1 MPTPAGSRDQS
12 PYPRPA
18 LDELIGLAGLLRAWR
33 AAAGTKLRRSKPLSQ
48 AEVAVRAGMTERWYG
63 ELERGASP
71 RLKRAKIDQLAE
83 ALLLDEDQRETLYLY
98 TDGASPPRAV
108 TPPGQTPGLHPL
120 QLLLDHQMPR
130 PAYLSD
136 VAWNIVGFN
145 RAMAQWFPWVLEP
158 RANLMRWALLH
169 PDAREQYVDWE
180 DHARIY
186 LAMLRMALVRHDRLP
201 ELTAILNEVL
211 SDSDCRSIWENK
223 PELVSNRDGHVFR
236 LHIARF
242 DHQDIEVVSQVL
254 YPAAFQD
261 LRFVAITWLGSRE
274 DPGADAAHRGP
285 ATPQQRRTRAAP
297 AAPSPHSPP
306 RPYWALDSYE
316 AARALAGDAPL
327 DLPALSGMMGP
338 GTRLTAD
345 YTGQQIIWATS
356 EAGGTVAFEDLTT
369 QEALARIPVAELN
382 ADARREYQH
391 LLRCTLAPDPRTAM
405 QQIDDLLAP
414 HSAALDLLRDL
425 RDQVSCTDMANSFG

>member
-1 MPTPAGSRDQS
+1 MPIPGGSRDQS
-12 PYPRPA
+12 PDPRPA
-18 LDELIGLAGLLRAWR
+18 LNELIGLAGLLRVWR

-48 AEVAVRAGMTERWYG
+48 AEVAARAGMTERWYG

-98 TDGASPPRAV
+98 TDGAPPPRAV
-108 TPPGQTPGLHPL
+108 TPPGHTPGLHPL

-169 PDAREQYVDWE
+169 PDAREQYVGWE

-201 ELTAILNEVL
+201 ELTALLNEVL
-211 SDSDCRSIWENK
+211 ADSACRRIWENK

-236 LHIARF
+236 LHISRF
-242 DHQDIEVVSQVL
+242 DHQDIEVVLNRSD
-254 YPAAFQD
+254 F
-261 LRFVAITWLGSRE
+261 S
-274 DPGADAAHRGP
+274 
-285 ATPQQRRTRAAP
+285 AAP
-297 AAPSPHSPP
+297 
-306 RPYWALDSYE
+306 L
-316 AARALAGDAPL
+316 
-327 DLPALSGMMGP
+327 
-338 GTRLTAD
+338 
-345 YTGQQIIWATS
+345 
-356 EAGGTVAFEDLTT
+356 
-369 QEALARIPVAELN
+369 
-382 ADARREYQH
+382 
-391 LLRCTLAPDPRTAM
+391 
-405 QQIDDLLAP
+405 
-414 HSAALDLLRDL
+414 
-425 RDQVSCTDMANSFG
+425 

>member
-1 MPTPAGSRDQS
+1 
-12 PYPRPA
+12 
-18 LDELIGLAGLLRAWR
+18 
-33 AAAGTKLRRSKPLSQ
+33 
-48 AEVAVRAGMTERWYG
+48 MTERWYG

-108 TPPGQTPGLHPL
+108 TPPGHTPGLHPL

-169 PDAREQYVDWE
+169 PDAREQYVGWE

-201 ELTAILNEVL
+201 ELTALLNEL
-211 SDSDCRSIWENK
+211 LADSDCRRIWENK

-236 LHIARF
+236 LHISRF
-242 DHQDIEVVSQVL
+242 DHRDIEVVSQVL

-274 DPGADAAHRGP
+274 DPGVDVPHHDL
-285 ATPQQRRTRAAP
+285 ATPKLGRTRLASP
-297 AAPSPHSPP
+297 APSPGSAP

-316 AARALAGDAPL
+316 AARSLAGDSPL
-327 DLPALSGMMGP
+327 DLPALSSMAGP
-338 GTRLTAD
+338 TTRLTAD
-345 YTGQQIIWATS
+345 QTGQQIIWATS
-356 EAGGTVAFEDLTT
+356 EAGGTVLFEDLTT
-369 QEALARIPVAELN
+369 REALARIPVAMLTT
-382 ADARREYQH
+382 DARREYQQ
-391 LLRCTLAPDPRTAM
+391 LLRSTLAPDRRTAID
-405 QQIDDLLAP
+405 QIDDLLAP
-414 HSAALDLLRDL
+414 HRAALDLLRDL
-425 RDQVSCTDMANSFG
+425 RAQVSCPNMAKSAA